1 MTVLDSRVARGG
13 RTCDVSK
20 VLFGIISAFIHA
32 SESILKFQITLN
44 VDTRFFSLTFWVK
57 EC

>member
-1 MTVLDSRVARGG
+1 MMFLK
-13 RTCDVSK
+13 CI
-20 VLFGIISAFIHA
+20 FGIISAFIHA